1 MMDTMYVTTPVGRR
15 PMTLAMMLAQRKAN
29 SAPKDQRR
37 NKWKLFR
44 SVCEARRE
52 LVVSDRALTVL
63 DALLTFLP
71 DDEMSGSA
79 SLVVFPSNVQLSI
92 RARGMTPATL
102 RRHLS
107 MLVDA
112 GLIARKDSPNG
123 KRYARRGKGGE
134 IDEAFGFNLAPLL
147 ARAEEIE
154 AAAERIR
161 RDCER
166 LRLAKERMSICRRDI
181 AKLIAAAQLEN
192 APGDWASIFT
202 AFRQVI
208 DGLSRQAALVEVET
222 ALRLLEDIR
231 ATVINQLENHVKAQN
246 PCANESQDERHI
258 QDSDPESPIETEGD
272 DCTDVASV
280 IPAMNR
286 RQDRTVSESTAARP
300 ISLATV
306 LQACPQVS
314 SYGPG
319 GIVRNWHDLAAA
331 SAIVRTMLGIS
342 NSAYHD
348 AIAAMGSESTSIVT
362 ACILE
367 SAERISSPGGYLRS
381 LTLRARH
388 HSFTPAPMVQALLR
402 SQDTGRR
409 ADGTS

>member
-1 MMDTMYVTTPVGRR
+1 MDTTYVTTPVGRR
-15 PMTLAMMLAQRKAN
+15 PMTLAMMLAQRNAGALAKEH
-29 SAPKDQRR
+29 RR

-52 LVVSDRALTVL
+52 LAVTDRALTVL

-71 DDEMSGSA
+71 DDELSGGA

-102 RRHLS
+102 RRHLA

-123 KRYARRGKGGE
+123 KRYARRGRGGE

-154 AAAERIR
+154 AIAERIQQD
-161 RDCER
+161 RDR
-166 LRLAKERMSICRRDI
+166 LRLSKERMSICRRDI
-181 AKLIAAAQLEN
+181 AKLISAAQLEG
-192 APGDWASIFT
+192 APGDWDAIFA
-202 AFRQVI
+202 AFRCVV
-208 DGLSRQAALVEVET
+208 DGLPRQAALKNVDA
-222 ALRLLEDIR
+222 ALRQLEDIR
-231 ATVINQLENHVKAQN
+231 VSVVNQLENHVKAQN
-246 PCANESQDERHI
+246 PSANESQGEHHI
-258 QDSDPESPIETEGD
+258 QDSDPESLFEIEDGSN
-272 DCTDVASV
+272 VAEAAS
-280 IPAMNR
+280 AMNFTP
-286 RQDRTVSESTAARP
+286 QTSQKDGALTH

-306 LQACPQVS
+306 LRACPQVN
-314 SYGPG
+314 SYGPTG
-319 GIVRNWHDLAAA
+319 TVRSWPDLASA

-348 AIAAMGSESTSIVT
+348 AVAAMGSEGAAIVT

-367 SAERISSPGGYLRS
+367 SAERITSPGGYLRS

-388 HSFTPAPMVQALLR
+388 RSFEPTPMLQALLR
-402 SQDTGRR
+402 SRSTH
-409 ADGTS
+409 T